1 MMQILYSSL
10 HNLNM
15 DLDDPIRKDIPED
28 FDSYMSSYIEFATAE
43 NNISRN
49 YLVRDNNRTVMNCI
63 ADLLLD
69 VIAQGDVVTDSDVPD
84 QRANSIALKLLD
96 TEKNAQ
102 EKVKGVSTIQKG
114 SIIQAL
120 IKNAGDYCYVIA
132 KVEHTEWIDGE
143 TFKKN
148 FGFPGE
154 NKRVWKSA
162 VLPLTIVNHEVSFG
176 KVKCYVNTQAK
187 YWTESFLEVEQAK
200 DDKTNTVAVFKTID
214 KALKPLKKTS
224 PSDFYNLKNSATHEL
239 QIEQDINYPDMV
251 SRLLDNYQSNDDSV
265 NVDGIKGELLSA
277 MEQGRF
283 DSQFHTDPKAIKR
296 GKKISIPVSPTVD
309 IVIKAAQDNW
319 RDEFMSHETVDG
331 KKYIMIRCEDDD
343 TFRSFHRDDS

>member
-1 MMQILYSSL
+1 MQILYSSL

-28 FDSYMSSYIEFATAE
+28 FDSYMSSYIEFATTE
-43 NNISRN
+43 NNASRN
-49 YLVRDNNRTVMNCI
+49 YLVRDKNRTVLNCI
-63 ADLLLD
+63 SDLFLD
-69 VIAQGDVVTDSDVPD
+69 VIRQGDMITNPEVPD
-84 QRANSIALKLLD
+84 QKANSIALKLLD

-102 EKVKGVSTIQKG
+102 EKVRGVSTIQKG

-120 IKNAGDYCYVIA
+120 IKNSGEYSYVIA

-143 TFKKN
+143 TFRKN

-162 VLPLTIVNHEVSFG
+162 VLPLKSANNEVSFG
-176 KVKCYVNTQAK
+176 QIKCYVNTQAK
-187 YWTESFLEVEQAK
+187 YWTDSFLEVEQAK

-214 KALKPLKKTS
+214 KILQPLKKTS
-224 PSDFYNLKNSATHEL
+224 PADFYNLKNSATHEL
-239 QIEQDINYPDMV
+239 QVEQDINYPDMV
-251 SRLLDNYQSNDDSV
+251 NRLIDNYRPNDDGLDV
-265 NVDGIKGELLSA
+265 NRIKEQLLSA

-283 DSQFHTDPKAIKR
+283 DSQFHTDPQAIRR

-331 KKYIMIRCEDDD
+331 KKYIMIRCEDDN